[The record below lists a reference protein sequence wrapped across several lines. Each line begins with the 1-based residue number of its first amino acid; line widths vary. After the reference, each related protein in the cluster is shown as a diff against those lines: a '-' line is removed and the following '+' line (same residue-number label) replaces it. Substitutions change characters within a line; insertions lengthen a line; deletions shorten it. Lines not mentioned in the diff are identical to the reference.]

1 MRENNKIP
9 KISQNLLFLS
19 GLFSSGEGLRIVQK
33 YIIVIY
39 LQYRSTAS
47 RCSLF
52 LCFRENNKSS
62 LFVVRN
68 AVSLTQFPKLYRCL
82 DASKHKWQRRSID
95 VSFSKFPKSSRNR
108 FSNKLSKFQ
117 VRLFEFQERNFKCGF
132 FVRKQLFF
140 DNKNQWAHLHHNWI

>member
-9 KISQNLLFLS
+9 KISQILLFLS
-19 GLFSSGEGLRIVQK
+19 GLFSSGERLRIVQK
-33 YIIVIY
+33 DIIVIY

-82 DASKHKWQRRSID
+82 DASKHK
-95 VSFSKFPKSSRNR
+95 
-108 FSNKLSKFQ
+108 
-117 VRLFEFQERNFKCGF
+117 
-132 FVRKQLFF
+132 
-140 DNKNQWAHLHHNWI
+140 